1 MSHWAP
7 SLRAARPG
15 GGSSAGSLDG
25 LCTDPGG
32 SEVPGRSLAP
42 PRPRPA
48 RRAPAR
54 AHLVLSR
61 CGRGSGRPGPPGSG
75 RRARAAPPCVV
86 RATSFLLRELLRPR
100 DDSTAPEQ
108 TQIPV
113 SSCLPRRN
121 ESELRADSLPSKRLP
136 HEQEFSQICSWSKGP
151 SREGAERQGGR
162 LLPRSQACEAER
174 PGSQEA
180 MPHSWAAGTGRGPR
194 APGGHRA
201 AELVTEHPWVWG
213 TGLLQRGGGE
223 HRGSV
228 CGRERGAR
236 RLELKPRLAVWALS
250 RTACVCMCAR
260 ACECVCAH
268 VCLCTCTCALM
279 GTHKCVCMGCMCAH
293 AHVCAL
299 RVHVCAARA
308 HTCACVYVCICAG
321 LDDHMTRGL
330 K

>member
-7 SLRAARPG
+7 SLRAARSG

-61 CGRGSGRPGPPGSG
+61 CGWGSGRPGPPGSG

-86 RATSFLLRELLRPR
+86 RATPFLLRELLRPR

-151 SREGAERQGGR
+151 SREGAERQAR
-162 LLPRSQACEAER
+162 EAER

-194 APGGHRA
+194 APGEHRA
-201 AELVTEHPWVWG
+201 AELVTERPWVWG

-228 CGRERGAR
+228 CGRERGTGA
-236 RLELKPRLAVWALS
+236 LELGSLQGGWW
-250 RTACVCMCAR
+250 
-260 ACECVCAH
+260 
-268 VCLCTCTCALM
+268 
-279 GTHKCVCMGCMCAH
+279 
-293 AHVCAL
+293 
-299 RVHVCAARA
+299 
-308 HTCACVYVCICAG
+308 
-321 LDDHMTRGL
+321 
-330 K
+330 